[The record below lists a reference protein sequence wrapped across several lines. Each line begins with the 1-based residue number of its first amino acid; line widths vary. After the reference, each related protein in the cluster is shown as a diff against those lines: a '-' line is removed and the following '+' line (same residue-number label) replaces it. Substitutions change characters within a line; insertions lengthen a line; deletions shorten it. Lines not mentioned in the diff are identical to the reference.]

1 MFFILMMSVAQQAA
15 TRAAGVSEEL
25 LLMIAKGDMTAFSD
39 FYNQTKTAVYSF
51 ALSILKS
58 PHEAEDVMQDTYLK
72 IHANAGRYIPGGK
85 PLAWVFTITRNLCL
99 MRLRSAKNNT
109 AEYLDEL
116 DYVSTKDFAGT
127 VEDSQII
134 ASAMTVLSDEERQ
147 IVVMHAVAGL
157 KHKDIGAML
166 SLPLATVLS
175 KYNRAL
181 HKMRKHLTGGD
192 I

>member
-15 TRAAGVSEEL
+15 TRASGVSEEL
-25 LLMIAKGDMTAFSD
+25 LFMIAEGDMAAFSD
-39 FYNQTKTAVYSF
+39 FYNSTKTAVYSF
-51 ALSILKS
+51 ALSILKN

-72 IHANAGRYIPGGK
+72 IHANAARYVPGGK

-99 MRLRSAKNNT
+99 MRLRSAKKNT

-116 DYVSTKDFAGT
+116 DYVAEKDFSGT
-127 VEDSQII
+127 VEDSHII
-134 ASAMTVLSDEERQ
+134 ACAMTVLNDEERQ

-157 KHKDIGAML
+157 KHKDIGTML
-166 SLPLATVLS
+166 NMPLSTVLS

-181 HKMRKHLTGGD
+181 HKMKKHLAGGD